1 MSKVSPI
8 LVRYQYIGSGILS
21 TTVHGSMVVNTANPY
36 RSSPGSKR
44 QRNLINSSF
53 SQRNWRA
60 ETMGSGITSLCDGDD
75 SLSCVERVRLRVT
88 EKWNCCVLA
97 DCRGWV
103 VNLFYCLC
111 GEPLGLGS
119 LGKGSWILGHLRQLP
134 DGQKT
139 SMGCEENGL
148 G

>member
-1 MSKVSPI
+1 MVGQRKLLDLVSGIRNVSKVSPI

-44 QRNLINSSF
+44 KRNLINSSF

-75 SLSCVERVRLRVT
+75 SLLMRRTREIEGNGKVELLCV
-88 EKWNCCVLA
+88 
-97 DCRGWV
+97 G
-103 VNLFYCLC
+103 
-111 GEPLGLGS
+111 GL
-119 LGKGSWILGHLRQLP
+119 
-134 DGQKT
+134 
-139 SMGCEENGL
+139 
-148 G
+148 